1 MGFSSILDD
10 TKEENQDLK
19 NSVPVSDSS
28 GSLPSDFL
36 DTVQSIISDY
46 CIKFEIENMQKAA
59 ALQWKAACQYVG
71 MWAKNNRFYIDK
83 QKTATQGGSVYD
95 PVKIADAVPVWAF
108 LCATYKKTPLVSD
121 FIDFVG
127 VSRSWFYDCNGHCD
141 LTSAGGLIL
150 KKVNEIQST
159 GLASGIVD
167 GRENPT
173 GKIYF
178 SKAVLGWSEDG
189 RRRDDLQGQN
199 ENLQSFPDLAG
210 LLPKK
215 DG

>member
-1 MGFSSILDD
+1 MGFSDILNNAD
-10 TKEENQDLK
+10 TESKTQGGA
-19 NSVPVSDSS
+19 VS
-28 GSLPSDFL
+28 PSDPLPADFL
-36 DTVQSIISDY
+36 EIILSLIDDY
-46 CIKFEIENMQKAA
+46 SQKFKIDDMQKAA
-59 ALQWKAACQYVG
+59 AIQWRSCCTYIG
-71 MWAKNNRFYIDK
+71 MWAKQNKFYVDK
-83 QKTATQGGSVYD
+83 EKSARQGGKIYD
-95 PVKIADAVPVWAF
+95 VEKIAAAVDVWAF
-108 LCATYKKTPLVSD
+108 LCGNFKKVPLVAD
-121 FIDFVG
+121 FIEFVG

-150 KKVNEIQST
+150 KKVNEIQTT

-210 LLPKK
+210 LLPQKK
-215 DG
+215 E